1 MHIQSL
7 VGYTSSKKAIYQYD
21 TSDPDELRE
30 RITAFSQE
38 EHFDAVAVFSY
49 LQLVYWRKYGEDSLD
64 FMTASNMLSA
74 HFRLVSAEFKEAHAK
89 KLGIVTAIDLAKYGR
104 KHCMPYLQKILDF

>member
-21 TSDPDELRE
+21 TSDPDELSE
-30 RITAFSQE
+30 KITGYSQE

-49 LQLVYWRKYGEDSLD
+49 LQLVYWRKYGEDSQD
-64 FMTASNMLSA
+64 FMSTTNMLSS
-74 HFRLVSAEFKEAHAK
+74 HTSLVAAEFNEAHAK
-89 KLGIVTAIDLAKYGR
+89 KLGIVTAIDLAKHGR
-104 KHCMPYLQKILDF
+104 KHCVPYLQQLLDF

>member
-1 MHIQSL
+1 MRVPSL
-7 VGYTSSKKAIYQYD
+7 VGYTASNKAIYQYE
-21 TSDPDELRE
+21 TSNPDELRE
-30 RITAFSQE
+30 RITRFSQE

-74 HFRLVSAEFKEAHAK
+74 HFRLVSAEFKEVHSK
-89 KLGIVTAIDLAKYGR
+89 KLRIVTTIDLAKYGR
-104 KHCMPYLQKILDF
+104 QHCVPYLQKILDF